1 MRFTR
6 RCDARRSENQ
16 VTRFAPH
23 WAELMR
29 PFRAFTTVSKQINNS
44 TPQQSNTST
53 IQQSNT
59 STPQQT
65 TKQFNTSTPQ
75 RLNTSTIKHLN
86 NQTPQQSNTSTP
98 QQTNTSTP
106 QQTTKQ
112 FNTCDRL
119 MNADKS
125 TRSSYPPSSDAKG
138 SSPFLDFYFNRY
150 VTPPISQKPA

>member
-1 MRFTR
+1 MPFFPTL
-6 RCDARRSENQ
+6 
-16 VTRFAPH
+16 RFALH

-29 PFRAFTTVSKQINNS
+29 PFRAFTTVSKQINTSTPQHLNNR

-53 IQQSNT
+53 IEHLNKQLNNSTPQHLNT
-59 STPQQT
+59 STPQ
-65 TKQFNTSTPQ
+65 
-75 RLNTSTIKHLN
+75 HL
-86 NQTPQQSNTSTP
+86 
-98 QQTNTSTP
+98 NTSTP

-119 MNADKS
+119 INADKS

-150 VTPPISQKPA
+150 VMPPISQKPA

>member
-44 TPQQSNTST
+44 TPQQLNTST

-59 STPQQT
+59 STPQ
-65 TKQFNTSTPQ
+65 
-75 RLNTSTIKHLN
+75 HLN
-86 NQTPQQSNTSTP
+86 NQTPQQSNTSTPQQTNTSTP

>member
-75 RLNTSTIKHLN
+75 HL
-86 NQTPQQSNTSTP
+86 NTSTP
-98 QQTNTSTP
+98 QQSNTSTP